1 MEGGGQ
7 MEVYDKDSLEKYL
20 GELRKVFDVV
30 RVVEPMRNK
39 IHFLDGRE
47 KIEDVVNCY
56 DFWENG
62 KICDNCVSANSIME
76 DRRSTKIE
84 YNESGVYLVVATPF
98 ILDGNKYSIEM
109 ILNINDIDTILDLN
123 KENTRMIEGVITNL
137 KEELLVDD
145 LTGIY
150 NRRFINRNLPLEI
163 ELIRTNKLDKAA
175 VIMLDIDDFKEINDI
190 YGHLVGDNALKE
202 IAATISANI
211 RKESDWVARYG
222 GDEFI
227 ILLKNA
233 DEKIA
238 KKVIKS
244 IEREINNKIIIDSN
258 PQVKITASIGIHI
271 VDLANLDYEEIIKL
285 VDKKLNMAKIS
296 GKNRII
302 SS

>member
-190 YGHLVGDNALKE
+190 YGHLAGDNALKE

-271 VDLANLDYEEIIKL
+271 VDLANLDYEEVIEL
-285 VDKKLNMAKIS
+285 VDKKLNMGKIS

-302 SS
+302 TS